1 MLMIMLSH
9 ASIGMEIKAVQEEL
23 LGCCRLIQGW
33 EVDRSLVGASVLLAL
48 VWADLDATIA
58 A

>member
-1 MLMIMLSH
+1 
-9 ASIGMEIKAVQEEL
+9 MEIKSVQEKL

-33 EVDRSLVGASVLLAL
+33 EVDRSLVGASVLLAV
-48 VWADLDATIA
+48 VWADLDAARA

>member
-1 MLMIMLSH
+1 
-9 ASIGMEIKAVQEEL
+9 MEIKAVQEEL
-23 LGCCRLIQGW
+23 LGCCRLIQGRW

-48 VWADLDATIA
+48 VWADLDAAIA